1 MNHPATAD
9 LNRPFPGVPVRD
21 RYLPIGPI
29 EDAKRRIARMIDR
42 GESLA
47 VVMGPPGTGKTL
59 LGQKLLLEHQRTH
72 RGVLLGQVR
81 LGSRAGMIRQVLSQ
95 LERPIRGADED
106 SLHLELVESL
116 TTRAGGFLPLLLVI
130 DEAQTLTC
138 ELLEEVRMLTNLTGD
153 GRALI
158 QVVLLGAPGLEETLT
173 DPHLESFVQRIS
185 ARCYLHPLTE
195 SETGRYIR
203 ESLAPFGREATE
215 GSIRAA
221 HSACAGIPRLINHLM
236 DRAVEIACQRQ
247 LAEVDDASV
256 QMAWSDLQ
264 QLPSP
269 VQDAELQRP
278 AATEIEFGELD
289 ESSDRSPGPIGSSA
303 TAEANTNLR
312 EVLPGDQELE
322 SILRFASID
331 CFSPA
336 VETPAWP
343 GFDLPAE
350 QAPSASSP
358 AGTAPS
364 VTAPAATAPSDEAL
378 FGEDFESDTAIE
390 LHAVETSAR
399 EFAAQDE
406 LEEAVEELRLHEQVR
421 RLSRTA
427 VAALRGEIEPRDFE
441 VSSTDQPDDRDL
453 LVIEEDVIT
462 LVEEPHA
469 GPLASGGMRKP
480 PREVDQRYQDLFS
493 RLRRQR

>member
-29 EDAKRRIARMIDR
+29 EDAKRRIARMVDR

-72 RGVLLGQVR
+72 RGVLLGLVR

-138 ELLEEVRMLTNLTGD
+138 ELLEEVRMLTNLTGA

-158 QVVLLGAPGLEETLT
+158 QVVLLGGPGLEETLT
-173 DPHLESFVQRIS
+173 DPHLESFVQRVS

-203 ESLAPFGREATE
+203 ESLAPFGHEATD
-215 GSIRAA
+215 GSIRVA

-236 DRAVEIACQRQ
+236 DRAVEIAGERQ
-247 LAEVDDASV
+247 LPEVDDACV
-256 QMAWSDLQ
+256 QLAWSDLQ

-289 ESSDRSPGPIGSSA
+289 DSADETPEPVGSSA
-303 TAEANTNLR
+303 PAEVNSKPP
-312 EVLPGDQELE
+312 EISPGDQELE

-336 VETPAWP
+336 VETPEWP
-343 GFDLPAE
+343 ALDFPTK
-350 QAPSASSP
+350 QAR
-358 AGTAPS
+358 S
-364 VTAPAATAPSDEAL
+364 VTAPAVTAPAAVAPTAMAPSDETL
-378 FGEDFESDTAIE
+378 FGEDFESDTAVE
-390 LHAVETSAR
+390 LHAVETSSR
-399 EFAAQDE
+399 EFVARGE

-427 VAALRGEIEPRDFE
+427 VAALRGEIAPSDFE
-441 VSSTDQPDDRDL
+441 VPSTDQPDDRDL